1 MSDQQNVTSEHYSID
16 HLTKRVE
23 RQEQFME
30 PALNHIS
37 NIAADVAELKMRV
50 DRACK
55 AGNEDMAALNRRI
68 DNLGNAVSDQ
78 EKRID
83 LIADDDPYN
92 PGELARIGERITTLE
107 ARITN
112 EASKLRRDIN
122 VANDHRKTLSE
133 RVEGYHRN
141 TNADNEQLE
150 KWTRDQFQGVSD
162 ALDAFRDW
170 GQEHTTSDGEWHAT
184 LSKQLTGAK
193 IVLAAGGIAIAYLVG
208 RSTR

>member
-1 MSDQQNVTSEHYSID
+1 MSDQETVSEHYSLDTVREQIQPLSQAEASHGRAIAD
-16 HLTKRVE
+16 LRRDVE
-23 RQEQFME
+23 
-30 PALNHIS
+30 
-37 NIAADVAELKMRV
+37 VAR
-50 DRACK
+50 K
-55 AGNEDMAALNRRI
+55 AGDEGIKQLDERI
-68 DNLGNAVSDQ
+68 ENLKTTTSNQ

-92 PGELARIGERITTLE
+92 PGELARIGERISTLE
-107 ARITN
+107 ARLTN
-112 EASKLRRDIN
+112 EVRQLRRDIN

-193 IVLAAGGIAIAYLVG
+193 IVLAAGGIAISYLMG

>member
-1 MSDQQNVTSEHYSID
+1 MSEQQDTEHTESASTKLQMLYD
-16 HLTKRVE
+16 RQRARTDRLT
-23 RQEQFME
+23 
-30 PALNHIS
+30 ALS
-37 NIAADVAELKMRV
+37 NRLDT
-50 DRACK
+50 ACK
-55 AGNEDMAALNRRI
+55 AGDEGMADLETRI
-68 DNLGNAVSDQ
+68 AKLELEKSSRGFDVERANA
-78 EKRID
+78 
-83 LIADDDPYN
+83 N
-92 PGELARIGERITTLE
+92 LE
-107 ARITN
+107 ARLTN
-112 EASKLRRDIN
+112 EVSQLRRDIS